1 MRTTSIWLA
10 LLAVVLGAVAAV
22 AWAGE
27 GPLAPRNL
35 GIVPLGAGAAI
46 SYDDAQWES
55 IDGAIDR
62 TGLTLLRPTLV
73 RGPARIDV
81 SAGTTLYVPAGSV
94 VNVSWEPAVR
104 GWRFVASRGNAR
116 FNFPDGPVTL
126 LEGHSM
132 TLTSLGDVYRAPN
145 GYAPGGRVLGLN
157 GLPEVSGFRPF
168 EDDRR

>member
-10 LLAVVLGAVAAV
+10 LLAVVLGAAAAV

-35 GIVPLGAGAAI
+35 GLRALDTSAAI
-46 SYDDAQWES
+46 SYDDAQWEP
-55 IDGAIDR
+55 IDAARDR
-62 TGLTLLRPTLV
+62 LGLSLLRPTFV
-73 RGPARIDV
+73 RGHARIDV
-81 SAGTTLYVPAGSV
+81 GAGISVEVLAGGT

-104 GWRFVASRGNAR
+104 GWRFVAVRGNA
-116 FNFPDGPVTL
+116 NVYAPNGPVIL
-126 LEGHSM
+126 FEGHSM
-132 TLTSLGDVYRAPN
+132 TFTSLGEVYRAPN